1 MMRFLDQVIL
11 VNESALGKKTG
22 IIVPAA
28 IPSAVQ
34 ADVQIRKYW
43 NALTS
48 TYDTSPPTNIPV
60 GSRVGFSARITNTA
74 SVAQNLSL
82 LLRIRHPD
90 GSIAGLTSSYSF
102 PGRASGWFAD
112 ATTFATSTQ
121 AGIYKG
127 EAFAYVDGVL
137 ADSHTGV
144 TIATTVGVLTAR
156 INHWYF
162 WNPSTGAWVSSAPNV
177 LVGSSI
183 GIQPHAVNM
192 SAVPITVRLDITIT
206 DPSGAKTTMK
216 GGSVVLEANTQNPK
230 AWAYWN
236 FLWIAEKVGGY
247 TVDITLYDAGTTI
260 YDQKKG
266 IVVAGVT
273 GEEPP
278 PSKLSGLE
286 ITQYQRI

>member
-1 MMRFLDQVIL
+1 MMRFLDQIML
-11 VNESALGKKTG
+11 INEPVLDKKTG
-22 IIVPAA
+22 IVVPAA
-28 IPSAVQ
+28 ILPAAQ

-43 NALTS
+43 NAATS
-48 TYDTSPPTNIPV
+48 TYDTLPPTNIPV

-90 GSIAGLTSSYSF
+90 GSIAGLTSNYSY
-102 PGRASGWFAD
+102 PGRAAGWYAD

-137 ADSHTGV
+137 ADSHIGV
-144 TIATTVGVLTAR
+144 TIATTIGVLTAR

-162 WNPSTGAWVSSAPNV
+162 WNPSTNSWVSSAPSV
-177 LVGSSI
+177 PIGLSI
-183 GIQPHAVNM
+183 GIQPYAVNM
-192 SAVPITVRLDITIT
+192 SAVPLTVRLDITII
-206 DPSGAKTTMK
+206 DPGGAKTTMN
-216 GGSVVLEANTQNPK
+216 GGPVILEVGTQNPK

-236 FLWIAEKVGGY
+236 FLWTTKKVGGY
-247 TVDITLYDAGTTI
+247 TVDITLYDATTTI

-266 IVVAGVT
+266 VVVAGVT
-273 GEEPP
+273 GEEY
-278 PSKLSGLE
+278 PSKLNSLE

>member
-1 MMRFLDQVIL
+1 MMRFLDQIML
-11 VNESALGKKTG
+11 INEPVLDKKTG
-22 IIVPAA
+22 IVVPAA
-28 IPSAVQ
+28 ILPAAQ

-43 NALTS
+43 NAATS
-48 TYDTSPPTNIPV
+48 TYDTLPPTNIPV

-90 GSIAGLTSSYSF
+90 GSIAGLTSNYSY
-102 PGRASGWFAD
+102 PGRAAGWYAD

-137 ADSHTGV
+137 ADSHIGV
-144 TIATTVGVLTAR
+144 TIATTIGVLTAR

-162 WNPSTGAWVSSAPNV
+162 WNPSTNSWVSSAPSV
-177 LVGSSI
+177 PIGLSI
-183 GIQPHAVNM
+183 GIQPYAVNM
-192 SAVPITVRLDITIT
+192 SAVPLTVRLDITII
-206 DPSGAKTTMK
+206 DPGGAKTTMN
-216 GGSVVLEANTQNPK
+216 GSPVILEVDTQNPK

-236 FLWIAEKVGGY
+236 FLWTAEKVGGY
-247 TVDITLYDAGTTI
+247 TVDITLYGATTTI

-266 IVVAGVT
+266 VVVAGVT
-273 GEEPP
+273 GEKY
-278 PSKLSGLE
+278 PSKLNSLE

>member
-1 MMRFLDQVIL
+1 MMRFLDQIML
-11 VNESALGKKTG
+11 VNEPMLDKKAG
-22 IIVPAA
+22 IVIAA
-28 IPSAVQ
+28 AVPSAVQ

-60 GSRVGFSARITNTA
+60 GSRVGLSARITNTA

-90 GSIAGLTSSYSF
+90 GNIAGLTSNYSY
-102 PGRASGWFAD
+102 PGRAAGWFAD

-121 AGIYKG
+121 AGVYKG
-127 EAFAYVDGVL
+127 EAFAYVGGVL

-144 TIATTVGVLTAR
+144 TITTTVGVLTAR

-162 WNPSTGAWVSSAPNV
+162 WDPLTSSWESSAPNV
-177 LVGSSI
+177 PIGSSI
-183 GIQPHAVNM
+183 GIQPYAVNM
-192 SAVPITVRLDITIT
+192 SAVPLTVRLDITIT
-206 DPSGAKTTMK
+206 DPSGAKITMS
-216 GGSVVLEANTQNPK
+216 GGPVILEADTQNPK
-230 AWAYWN
+230 AWAHWN
-236 FLWIAEKVGGY
+236 FLWVANKVGGY
-247 TVDITLYDAGTTI
+247 TVDVTLYDAGTTI

-278 PSKLSGLE
+278 PSELSGLE
-286 ITQYQRI
+286 IRQYRRV